1 VADFLETVCPN
12 CGRYVGAYE
21 KCPYCGAPIP
31 KRMSIKIFRYG
42 SLILSI
48 IGLFILFLIARE
60 KEIPLIKVEDISPT
74 MNFAYVRIKGRVIRY
89 PKFDTK
95 LKSLSLSVN
104 DGTGDI
110 FVKAYRVVGDKLY
123 KTGKIP
129 SIGDII
135 DVQGTL
141 RIRGSQKSLT
151 INIPEKVKIST
162 PSFKKIRLKDINDNL
177 LYHNVIVEGI
187 VKDVRYYRNFISL
200 IISDKNN
207 KSRVKVPLNL
217 ERIGS
222 HIPQL
227 NYGYKI
233 RIKGMVSYYG
243 GYYQILPR
251 SDKSIRVLSKKSIP
265 FYKISDINKDKV
277 GEIVAT
283 EGKIIRYRRFSKG
296 ISFTIADN
304 NDKID
309 LVIWNSL
316 YNKLKTKNNLKK
328 GVYLRIIGKVGE
340 YRGNLQIV
348 PKKESDIRILK
359 ENKSENS
366 FTSNEKE
373 IKDIPIGKIDMSLLN
388 DIYRIHGKIID
399 KRAFSKG
406 LIVTV
411 KDDSGVI
418 DVVIWDS
425 LKYNK
430 DIPYDSDITVVGRV
444 DSYRGKV
451 QLVPKKASD
460 IIVTINNVTEVSN

>member
-1 VADFLETVCPN
+1 MADFLETVCPN

-309 LVIWNSL
+309 LVIWNIL

-359 ENKSENS
+359 ENKNENS

>member
-1 VADFLETVCPN
+1 MADFLETVCPN

-74 MNFAYVRIKGRVIRY
+74 MNFAYVRIKGTVIRY

-123 KTGKIP
+123 KAGKIP

-316 YNKLKTKNNLKK
+316 YNKLKTKNNFKK

-411 KDDSGVI
+411 KDDSGAI

>member
-1 VADFLETVCPN
+1 MADFLETVCPN